1 MKNII
6 LKMKIKKYFVPFTYT
21 HHTPSKLLQEFTL
34 HKYNNQKFI
43 PVIKYITELP
53 DFEQVVYLLYLNY
66 NSLRLVAEE
75 TNCNYG
81 TIYKIIQQIN
91 EKIIKLL

>member
-1 MKNII
+1 
-6 LKMKIKKYFVPFTYT
+6 MKIKKYFVPFTYC
-21 HHTPSKLLQEFTL
+21 HHTPQKLLEEFTL
-34 HKYNNQKFI
+34 YKYNNPKFI
-43 PVIKYITELP
+43 PVIKYITELS

-75 TNCNYG
+75 TNCNYQV
-81 TIYKIIQQIN
+81 INKIIKQIN